1 MQKDVDK
8 MKKKVKKMKQY
19 KFPTGRG
26 YFFVNQ
32 NSQPYPET
40 HCHDYWEFTIITK
53 GSVLHKINNL
63 SRRVEENTL
72 LVIRPNDVHSIFKAD
87 DGEISHVNLG
97 VKDEALKQILPFL
110 AEGLYESLLGG
121 EYLEYKLSKPTTI
134 YFANMFNQFQTM
146 GQYKEVGGQYQ
157 SIIFL
162 SIIREL
168 LLCVEGI
175 RHGATYSPVINEFMT
190 RLRKPENFGLSIED
204 IVKDMNYTHCHIIRL
219 FKKETGMTPSQFSL
233 KCKLNHA
240 RILLESTNMSIVEI
254 ASAVGFSSLGH
265 FTEVFKN
272 QYSLPPA
279 NYRRKWNNYYDSF
292 EEVNTEE

>member
-1 MQKDVDK
+1 
-8 MKKKVKKMKQY
+8 MKRY

-32 NSQPYPET
+32 NSQPYPEM

-53 GSVLHKINNL
+53 GSILHKINKL
-63 SRRVEENTL
+63 TRKVEENTL
-72 LVIRPNDVHSIFKAD
+72 LVIRPDDVHSIEKAND
-87 DGEISHVNLG
+87 YEISHVNLG
-97 VKDEALKQILPFL
+97 VKDEALKQTLPFL

-121 EYLEYKLSKPTTI
+121 EHLEYKLSKPTTI

-168 LLCVEGI
+168 LLCVEGVKQS
-175 RHGATYSPVINEFMT
+175 AVYSSVVNEFMY
-190 RLRKPENFGLSIED
+190 RLRKPENFNLSIED

-279 NYRRKWNNYYDSF
+279 NYRKKWNNYYDSF